1 MISFFTDTMASSIV
15 IDLTQSNVDYY
26 EEMEIDDEGFGGS
39 PDTIIQTSNENG
51 TYYDHDYGVPT
62 YIFPT
67 GIDTSIDNQIP
78 QNYVPQNGVP
88 QDGVPQDG
96 LPQDGVPQ
104 ISVPSN
110 EPIPASFVTWLDLFE
125 SSNSNRVPFEDEVPA
140 ENQNVTNDPVTYER
154 LDAKILP
161 GVKMH
166 AYGK

>member
-62 YIFPT
+62 YVFPT

-78 QNYVPQNGVP
+78 QNYVPQNGV
-88 QDGVPQDG
+88 
-96 LPQDGVPQ
+96 PQDGVPQ

-125 SSNSNRVPFEDEVPA
+125 SSNSNRVPYEEEVPA
-140 ENQNVTNDPVTYER
+140 ENQNVTSDPVTYER

>member
-39 PDTIIQTSNENG
+39 PDTMIQTSNENG

-62 YIFPT
+62 YVFPT

-78 QNYVPQNGVP
+78 QNYVPQNGV
-88 QDGVPQDG
+88 
-96 LPQDGVPQ
+96 PQDGVPQ

-140 ENQNVTNDPVTYER
+140 ENQNVTSDPVTYER

>member
-39 PDTIIQTSNENG
+39 PDTMIQTSNENG

-62 YIFPT
+62 YVFPT

-78 QNYVPQNGVP
+78 QNYVPQNGV
-88 QDGVPQDG
+88 
-96 LPQDGVPQ
+96 PQDGVPQ

-125 SSNSNRVPFEDEVPA
+125 SSNSNRVPYEEEVPA
-140 ENQNVTNDPVTYER
+140 ENQNVTSDPVTYER